1 MGEKEGGDTLIF
13 GWSWPLAC
21 DSAPLPTCTVYMEL
35 SLPILDLIFF
45 REAKPNLH
53 HAERSWR
60 ICRHVHPQVNIN
72 MLWTRRKCEFITCD
86 VLILFTSYCTGT
98 DFILWHVICRKCS
111 DSNRIL
117 SARDHASIQVYWTP
131 FDLEP
136 GIFCHQL
143 RTLGLL
149 MTDGHLCCLADEIT
163 RETVHPGQTLCL
175 HCGHMGPHLRDLV
188 PMGTLFSFWVPI
200 SVPRSPFSIFKLM
213 NVWKVHAV
221 TI

>member
-1 MGEKEGGDTLIF
+1 M
-13 GWSWPLAC
+13 S
-21 DSAPLPTCTVYMEL
+21 TCTSPGEHKYVVNKKEMWIY
-35 SLPILDLIFF
+35 
-45 REAKPNLH
+45 NL
-53 HAERSWR
+53 R
-60 ICRHVHPQVNIN
+60 
-72 MLWTRRKCEFITCD
+72 
-86 VLILFTSYCTGT
+86 
-98 DFILWHVICRKCS
+98 CS
-111 DSNRIL
+111 DPSHKLLHWNWHHIVTCYLQEVQWLQQDLVREGSRIN
-117 SARDHASIQVYWTP
+117 
-131 FDLEP
+131 P

>member
-13 GWSWPLAC
+13 GRSWPLAC

-72 MLWTRRKCEFITCD
+72 MLWTRRKCEFTTCD
-86 VLILFTSYCTGT
+86 VLILLTSYCTGT

-117 SARDHASIQVYWTP
+117 SARDHASIQVFFAINCELLVFSWLMATYVVWQMKSHRRQ
-131 FDLEP
+131 F
-136 GIFCHQL
+136 
-143 RTLGLL
+143 TLVK
-149 MTDGHLCCLADEIT
+149 HCVC
-163 RETVHPGQTLCL
+163 TVAT
-175 HCGHMGPHLRDLV
+175 
-188 PMGTLFSFWVPI
+188 WVPI
-200 SVPRSPFSIFKLM
+200 WGTWSPWGPYSVFGSPFLFQGPHFLYLSSWTCEKSMQSLS
-213 NVWKVHAV
+213 NVDN
-221 TI
+221 

>member
-60 ICRHVHPQVNIN
+60 MCRHVHPQVNIN

-98 DFILWHVICRKCS
+98 DFILWHVICRKCKDGRFLAKICGLYGRKDWQIS
-111 DSNRIL
+111 SFVIWP
-117 SARDHASIQVYWTP
+117 S
-131 FDLEP
+131 FCDLLHVQNV
-136 GIFCHQL
+136 IDL
-143 RTLGLL
+143 NSTLN
-149 MTDGHLCCLADEIT
+149 AD
-163 RETVHPGQTLCL
+163 
-175 HCGHMGPHLRDLV
+175 
-188 PMGTLFSFWVPI
+188 
-200 SVPRSPFSIFKLM
+200 
-213 NVWKVHAV
+213 
-221 TI
+221 

>member
-1 MGEKEGGDTLIF
+1 
-13 GWSWPLAC
+13 
-21 DSAPLPTCTVYMEL
+21 MEL

-136 GIFCHQL
+136 GIFAINCE
-143 RTLGLL
+143 LL
-149 MTDGHLCCLADEIT
+149 VFLWLMGTCVFWQMKSH
-163 RETVHPGQTLCL
+163 VYPGQTLCL